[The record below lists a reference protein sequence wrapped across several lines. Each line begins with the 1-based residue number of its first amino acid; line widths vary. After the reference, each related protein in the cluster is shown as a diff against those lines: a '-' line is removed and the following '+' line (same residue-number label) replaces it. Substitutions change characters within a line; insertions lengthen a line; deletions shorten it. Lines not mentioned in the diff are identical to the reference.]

1 MVFKMDSK
9 DFIKMFKGELKAT
22 SAFMTGKLKIKGD
35 IGKAMKLEKL
45 MGNVK
50 SKM

>member
-1 MVFKMDSK
+1 
-9 DFIKMFKGELKAT
+9 MFKGELKAT
-22 SAFMTGKLKIKGD
+22 SAFMSGKLKIKGD